1 MILSAGCAGVVAAA
15 GPFTWGVAFRPGD
28 VLARLGRLS
37 GAYLVFWGALARLLG
52 VSARRRAIW
61 RFGARR

>member
-15 GPFTWGVAFRPGD
+15 GPFIWGC
-28 VLARLGRLS
+28 
-37 GAYLVFWGALARLLG
+37 G
-52 VSARRRAIW
+52 VSARLVRLLGILGRVGLLIGCIGPAVRWPGWGAIW